1 MIETEYLIVGAGGA
15 GVATAYALAKRG
27 ASVTLLEQ
35 FAIGHDRGSSQGHSR
50 IFRFAYDLPD
60 YARMAMRSLRSWR
73 ALEADCGESLLTLT
87 GGLDLGPA
95 GSESLQSTLQ
105 TMTATGAEFERLDAA
120 ELMRRFPQWRVP
132 DDWVGLH
139 SADAGILNPTHCV
152 EVIAGMA
159 RAHGAKIL
167 ERTAVSKIHLGNDG
181 AGPRVETDRGV
192 FAAKKLIITAGA
204 WLPELFPELAMP
216 VTVTLESGVFFRPH
230 KLEDFLP
237 ERFPIFL
244 SHNLASRDT
253 GSENTGSENTGPEN
267 TGPEETESLSRWDR
281 AQAYGFPVFGLPGV
295 KIGLHQSGE
304 TVQANS
310 RGYEVSDRTLEF
322 LEAWLKRHLPG
333 AAGPMMHSKTCLYAN
348 TPRED
353 FLIDTHAGLT
363 PGGSSDVILASP
375 CSGHGFKFVPFLGE
389 LIADLA
395 QDQKHEFHLERFQA
409 KHALSTPVS

>member
-1 MIETEYLIVGAGGA
+1 MARMNETEYLIVGAGGA
-15 GVATAYALAKRG
+15 GAATAYALAKRG
-27 ASVTLLEQ
+27 VSVTLLEQ
-35 FAIGHDRGSSQGHSR
+35 FAIGHDRGSSQGHSW
-50 IFRFAYDLPD
+50 IFRFAYDMPD

-73 ALEADCGESLLTLT
+73 ALEADCGESLLTVT

-95 GSESLQSTLQ
+95 GSESLERTAAC
-105 TMTATGAEFERLDAA
+105 MTATGAKFERLDAG

-139 SADAGILNPTHCV
+139 SSDAGILNPTRCV

-167 ERTAVSKIHLGNDG
+167 EHTTVTKVHLDSQ
-181 AGPRVETDRGV
+181 PRVETNRGV
-192 FAAKKLIITAGA
+192 FAAKKIIFTAGA
-204 WLPELFPELAMP
+204 WLPELFPELRMP
-216 VTVTLESGVFFRPH
+216 VTVTLESGIFFRPH

-244 SHNLASRDT
+244 SHNLVT
-253 GSENTGSENTGPEN
+253 ENTGSENDVPV
-267 TGPEETESLSRWDR
+267 SRWDR

-304 TVQANS
+304 TVQAS
-310 RGYEVSDRTLEF
+310 ARRYDVSERTLAF
-322 LEAWLKRHLPG
+322 SEAWMARHLPG
-333 AAGPMMHSKTCLYAN
+333 AAGPMMHAKTCLYAN
-348 TPRED
+348 TPGED
-353 FLIDTHAGLT
+353 FLIDTHAGFV

-395 QDQKHEFHLERFQA
+395 QGQKHEFHLERFQA
-409 KHALSTPVS
+409 KHALAIPVS